1 MALRVLLADES
12 VTIKKVFQ
20 LSLQDYGV
28 DVFAVTSGLDVLPV
42 AKKNPPDIIFVDV
55 ILPKKSG
62 YDVAAEIK
70 KDPQLRN
77 IPVVIIWSGF
87 MELDQARFV
96 ACHADAHLEK
106 PFDTQKLRHVVQSL
120 VKKTQSQNLADYLQ
134 FPKLPDF
141 RDEPAP
147 SLSPTGSTG
156 SAPKKAPP
164 LPEESNILSMR
175 NQAKPASAQ
184 NSQWNMDAFAPVPSG
199 TSLTQVSGSSEDS
212 GDGDFSELADDFV
225 PVDLPATPPSRAALK
240 RSESIKQF
248 AAPEPD
254 AGDDAENDGDNQW
267 VQKTL
272 SRYKV
277 EVSEAD
283 EREPEIEYQEPVG
296 KIDADEIIRDD
307 RNGPPKVPPAKPAA
321 PKQASR
327 PAPPSQSQVRQ
338 QSVSSITH
346 EYEADDDDE
355 SGEIELDLGEPT
367 ETRVEQ
373 STQLTEKQ
381 LEAIIRAQSK
391 EMIEKVI
398 WQVVP
403 EIATQIIE
411 REIQRL
417 LKERQD
423 IGPR

>member
-42 AKKNPPDIIFVDV
+42 AKKNPPDIVFVDV

-120 VKKTQSQNLADYLQ
+120 VKKTQTQNLSDYLQ

-147 SLSPTGSTG
+147 TLSPSGPLG
-156 SAPKKAPP
+156 SAPKKAPA
-164 LPEESNILSMR
+164 LPDESNILSMR
-175 NQAKPASAQ
+175 NQARPAPPQ
-184 NSQWNMDAFAPVPSG
+184 NSQWNMDHFAPVPSG
-199 TSLTQVSGSSEDS
+199 TSLTQVTNNED

-225 PVDLPATPPSRAALK
+225 PVELPANQPSRAALK

-248 AAPEPD
+248 TAPEPS
-254 AGDDAENDGDNQW
+254 ATDDNEDGDNQW

-307 RNGPPKVPPAKPAA
+307 RNSPPKVPAQKAAPKPSAKPA
-321 PKQASR
+321 PQT
-327 PAPPSQSQVRQ
+327 PAPSQVRQ
-338 QSVSSITH
+338 HSVSSITH
-346 EYEADDDDE
+346 EYERDDDDE

-367 ETRVEQ
+367 ETRVEH